1 LRSVLRTVTKIEH
14 PKLDI
19 SIFLRE
25 NKYIVKIVL
34 DQYEQVY
41 RLSANDVTGMEDM
54 EKLVSEEFLRKV
66 WMRFVDMS
74 KDFSDAFK
82 GINTI

>member
-1 LRSVLRTVTKIEH
+1 MRTVSKIPH

-41 RLSANDVTGMEDM
+41 RLNAPDVTGMEEM
-54 EKLVSEEFLRKV
+54 EKLVSEEFLEKV
-66 WMRFVDMS
+66 WMRFVEMG
-74 KDFSDAFK
+74 KDFGEAFRK
-82 GINTI
+82 VNTY

>member
-1 LRSVLRTVTKIEH
+1 MRTVTKIDH

-34 DQYEQVY
+34 DQYEQIY
-41 RLSANDVTGMEDM
+41 RLNQMDVAGMYDM
-54 EKLVSEEFLRKV
+54 EKLVSEEFLNKV
-66 WMRFVDMS
+66 WLRFVDMS
-74 KDFSDAFK
+74 KDFKEAFQ
-82 GINTI
+82 NTNKI

>member
-1 LRSVLRTVTKIEH
+1 MRTVSKIPH

-34 DQYEQVY
+34 DQYEQIY
-41 RLSANDVTGMEDM
+41 RLNAPDVTGMDEM
-54 EKLVSEEFLRKV
+54 EKLVSEEFLEKV
-66 WMRFVDMS
+66 WMRFVEMG
-74 KDFSDAFK
+74 KDFGEAFRK
-82 GINTI
+82 VNTY

>member
-1 LRSVLRTVTKIEH
+1 MRTVTKIEH

-41 RLSANDVTGMEDM
+41 RINQMDVAGMDDM
-54 EKLVSEEFLRKV
+54 EKLVSEEFLEKV
-66 WMRFVDMS
+66 WMRFVEMS
-74 KDFSDAFK
+74 KDFKEAFLK
-82 GINTI
+82 TNSN

>member
-1 LRSVLRTVTKIEH
+1 MRTVTKIDH

-34 DQYEQVY
+34 DQYEQIY
-41 RLSANDVTGMEDM
+41 RLNQMDVAGMDDM
-54 EKLVSEEFLRKV
+54 EKLVSEEFLQKV

-74 KDFSDAFK
+74 KDFKEAFQQT
-82 GINTI
+82 NAQ

>member
-1 LRSVLRTVTKIEH
+1 MRTVTKIDH

-19 SIFLRE
+19 SIYLRE

-41 RLSANDVTGMEDM
+41 RLRASDVTGMDDM
-54 EKLVSEEFLRKV
+54 EKMISQEFLEKV
-66 WMRFVDMS
+66 WMRFVEMG
-74 KDFSDAFK
+74 KDFNDAFK
-82 GINTI
+82 KINTL

>member
-1 LRSVLRTVTKIEH
+1 MRTVTKIEH

-34 DQYEQVY
+34 DQYEQIY
-41 RLSANDVTGMEDM
+41 RLNQMDVAGMDDM
-54 EKLVSEEFLRKV
+54 EKMISDEFLEKV
-66 WMRFVDMS
+66 WMRFVEMS
-74 KDFSDAFK
+74 KDFKDAFIK
-82 GINTI
+82 TNSN

>member
-1 LRSVLRTVTKIEH
+1 MRTVTKIDH

-34 DQYEQVY
+34 DQYEQIY
-41 RLSANDVTGMEDM
+41 RLNQMDVAGMDDM
-54 EKLVSEEFLRKV
+54 EKLVSEEFLNKV

-74 KDFSDAFK
+74 KDFKEAFQ
-82 GINTI
+82 NTNKL

>member
-1 LRSVLRTVTKIEH
+1 MRTVTKIEH

-41 RLSANDVTGMEDM
+41 RLNQMDVSGMDDM
-54 EKLVSEEFLRKV
+54 EKLVSEEFLEKV

-74 KDFSDAFK
+74 KDFKDAFLQT
-82 GINTI
+82 NTK

>member
-1 LRSVLRTVTKIEH
+1 MRTVTKIPH

-41 RLSANDVTGMEDM
+41 RLNAPDVSGMEEM
-54 EKLVSEEFLRKV
+54 EKLVSEEFLNKV
-66 WMRFVDMS
+66 WMRFVEMS
-74 KDFSDAFK
+74 KDFGEAFRK
-82 GINTI
+82 VNTY

>member
-1 LRSVLRTVTKIEH
+1 MRTVTKIDH

-41 RLSANDVTGMEDM
+41 RLKATDVSGMDEM
-54 EKLVSEEFLRKV
+54 EKMINKEFLRKV
-66 WMRFVDMS
+66 WMRFVDMG
-74 KDFSDAFK
+74 KDFGDAFRQ
-82 GINTI
+82 INVIQEEE

>member
-1 LRSVLRTVTKIEH
+1 MRTVTKIDH

-34 DQYEQVY
+34 DQYEQIY
-41 RLSANDVTGMEDM
+41 RLNQMDVSGMDDM
-54 EKLVSEEFLRKV
+54 EKLVSEEFLDKV

-74 KDFSDAFK
+74 KDFKDAFQ
-82 GINTI
+82 NTNKI

>member
-1 LRSVLRTVTKIEH
+1 LHAIMRTVTKIEH

-41 RLSANDVTGMEDM
+41 RLRGGDVGGMEDM
-54 EKLVSEEFLRKV
+54 EKLVNKEFLEKV
-66 WMRFVDMS
+66 WMRFVEMG
-74 KDFSDAFK
+74 KDFGDAFRS
-82 GINTI
+82 INTK

>member
-1 LRSVLRTVTKIEH
+1 MRTVTKIDH

-54 EKLVSEEFLRKV
+54 EKLVSEEFLKKV
-66 WMRFVDMS
+66 WMRFVEMS
-74 KDFSDAFK
+74 KDFSGAFK
-82 GINTI
+82 AINTQ

>member
-1 LRSVLRTVTKIEH
+1 MKTVTKIDH
-14 PKLDI
+14 PKLDV

-41 RLSANDVTGMEDM
+41 RLSQADVMGMEDM
-54 EKLVSEEFLRKV
+54 ESLVSKEFLDKV
-66 WMRFVDMS
+66 YMRFVDMS
-74 KDFSDAFK
+74 KDFGEAFK
-82 GINTI
+82 KINLG

>member
-1 LRSVLRTVTKIEH
+1 MRSVLRTVTKIDH

-34 DQYEQVY
+34 DQYEQIY

-54 EKLVSEEFLRKV
+54 EKLVSEEFLKKV
-66 WMRFVDMS
+66 WMRFVEMS
-74 KDFSDAFK
+74 KDFSEAFRE
-82 GINTI
+82 INAL

>member
-1 LRSVLRTVTKIEH
+1 MRTVTKIDH

-34 DQYEQVY
+34 DQYEQIY
-41 RLSANDVTGMEDM
+41 RLNQMDVAGMDDM
-54 EKLVSEEFLRKV
+54 EKLVSEEFLQKV

-74 KDFSDAFK
+74 KDFKDAFQQT
-82 GINTI
+82 NAQ

>member
-1 LRSVLRTVTKIEH
+1 MRTVTKIPH

-34 DQYEQVY
+34 DQYEQIY
-41 RLSANDVTGMEDM
+41 RLNAPDVSGMEDM
-54 EKLVSEEFLRKV
+54 EKLVSDEFLEKV
-66 WMRFVDMS
+66 WMRFVEMG
-74 KDFSDAFK
+74 KDFGEAFRN
-82 GINTI
+82 INTY

>member
-1 LRSVLRTVTKIEH
+1 MRTVTKIDH

-34 DQYEQVY
+34 DQYEQIY
-41 RLSANDVTGMEDM
+41 RLNQMDVAGMDDM
-54 EKLVSEEFLRKV
+54 EKLVSEEFLQKV

-74 KDFSDAFK
+74 KDFKEAFQQT
-82 GINTI
+82 NSQ

>member
-1 LRSVLRTVTKIEH
+1 MRSVLRTVTKIDH

-41 RLSANDVTGMEDM
+41 RLSANDVTSMEDM
-54 EKLVSEEFLRKV
+54 ENLVSEEFLKKV
-66 WMRFVDMS
+66 WMRFVEMS
-74 KDFSDAFK
+74 KDFSEAFK
-82 GINTI
+82 AINTQ

>member
-1 LRSVLRTVTKIEH
+1 LRTVSKIPH

-41 RLSANDVTGMEDM
+41 RLKAPDVSGMEEM
-54 EKLVSEEFLRKV
+54 EKLVSEEFLEKV
-66 WMRFVDMS
+66 WMRFVEMG
-74 KDFSDAFK
+74 KDFGEAFRK
-82 GINTI
+82 VNTY

>member
-1 LRSVLRTVTKIEH
+1 MRTVTKIKH
-14 PKLDI
+14 PILDV

-41 RLSANDVTGMEDM
+41 RLNQSDVTGMDDM
-54 EKLVSEEFLRKV
+54 EKLVSKEFLDKV
-66 WMRFVDMS
+66 YLRFVEMS
-74 KDFSDAFK
+74 KDFAEAFRT
-82 GINTI
+82 INLN

>member
-1 LRSVLRTVTKIEH
+1 MRTVTKIDH

-34 DQYEQVY
+34 DQYEQIY
-41 RLSANDVTGMEDM
+41 RLNQMDVAGMDDM
-54 EKLVSEEFLRKV
+54 EKLVSEEFLNKV

-74 KDFSDAFK
+74 KDFKDAFQ
-82 GINTI
+82 NTNKI

>member
-1 LRSVLRTVTKIEH
+1 MRTVTKIPH

-34 DQYEQVY
+34 DQYEQIY
-41 RLSANDVTGMEDM
+41 RLNAPDVSGMDDM
-54 EKLVSEEFLRKV
+54 EKLVSDEFLEKV
-66 WMRFVDMS
+66 WMRFVEMG
-74 KDFSDAFK
+74 KDFGEAFRN
-82 GINTI
+82 INTF

>member
-1 LRSVLRTVTKIEH
+1 LRTVTKIPH

-34 DQYEQVY
+34 DQYEQIY
-41 RLSANDVTGMEDM
+41 RLNAPDVSGMDDM
-54 EKLVSEEFLRKV
+54 EKLVSDEFLEKV
-66 WMRFVDMS
+66 WMRFVEMG
-74 KDFSDAFK
+74 KDFGEAFRN
-82 GINTI
+82 INTF

>member
-1 LRSVLRTVTKIEH
+1 M
-14 PKLDI
+14 DI

-54 EKLVSEEFLRKV
+54 EKLVSEEFLKKV

-82 GINTI
+82 AVNTL

>member
-1 LRSVLRTVTKIEH
+1 MRSVLRTVTKIPH

-34 DQYEQVY
+34 DQFEQVY

-54 EKLVSEEFLRKV
+54 ERLVSEEFLKKV
-66 WMRFVDMS
+66 WMRFVEMS
-74 KDFSDAFK
+74 KDFSEAFK
-82 GINTI
+82 AVNTQ

>member
-1 LRSVLRTVTKIEH
+1 MRTVTKIDH

-34 DQYEQVY
+34 DQYEQIY
-41 RLSANDVTGMEDM
+41 RLNQMDVAGMDDM
-54 EKLVSEEFLRKV
+54 ERLVSEEFLNKV
-66 WMRFVDMS
+66 WLRFVDMS
-74 KDFSDAFK
+74 KDFKEAFQ
-82 GINTI
+82 NTNKI